1 MLLHRRG
8 SLLSSKRQGRPFPL
22 KGMTLQLIRRGR
34 LLTRSLTTRFHRED
48 HCRERRSFNDS
59 VVKRFISRPDI
70 KTIRELFEEEEVEQ
84 LHSSWIDHSIRMVV
98 MSHRHTAGFRKL
110 RDGLKPQTEL
120 AIEKGLEIEQLKKD
134 FEAERKLWAEEKATL
149 EKKLQDIVSQRDSV
163 TRT

>member
-1 MLLHRRG
+1 
-8 SLLSSKRQGRPFPL
+8 
-22 KGMTLQLIRRGR
+22 
-34 LLTRSLTTRFHRED
+34 
-48 HCRERRSFNDS
+48 
-59 VVKRFISRPDI
+59 
-70 KTIRELFEEEEVEQ
+70 
-84 LHSSWIDHSIRMVV
+84 